1 MVLFGI
7 LQKLAELS
15 TKIQRIEIMMS
26 ILEAKVGTV
35 EIVIDLPQGILI
47 QVSPWLEPAGIPV
60 YLIQTSP
67 LNSLTR

>member
-35 EIVIDLPQGILI
+35 EIFINLPQKEFRSKLLP
-47 QVSPWLEPAGIPV
+47 S
-60 YLIQTSP
+60 
-67 LNSLTR
+67 